1 MVKVLKAETHIWRT
15 AYLWNIFYHYIFGF
29 FRAKMSFATKHISSH
44 LREVHAS
51 KDNTGDFSLVCH
63 GEIIRAHS
71 FVLCMG

>member
-1 MVKVLKAETHIWRT
+1 
-15 AYLWNIFYHYIFGF
+15 
-29 FRAKMSFATKHISSH
+29 MSFATKHISSH